1 MDKAVRIVELLDEH
15 GTIKSFV
22 NGRPVRITLHVRT
35 TETPADVR
43 DLGDAGVEI
52 NLASYYFEK
61 YDIGYIMG
69 MLSHEI
75 GLHPLASSNSK
86 IPEEEELYQ
95 GMPLLVPGLETLST
109 PRFMNTEGAGQAD
122 HVMAAFPHTIRHGI
136 YRDIVLEMA
145 EVLAQHARVGVAGA
159 KPKDVTDLIDTYL
172 MDLASIAVTNDH
184 RARAVRDPAYTARV
198 YNAYKSQFAEQL
210 ADDSPV
216 RALLPGDKGRFGVL
230 GDFAALATSVGT
242 NNRGDSI
249 QRPVAPEPAVESAP
263 GVNPGEARPRL
274 PQSDT
279 DATPAPTSA
288 TTPATAVEPTL
299 TPFKSGNFEFT
310 NLKHTNEGYRDKAVR
325 IIELLRK
332 HDTIRTYVG
341 GRPVRITLHL
351 RTTETPADVT
361 DRGDA
366 GVDINLA
373 SYYFEKYDIGYIMG
387 MLAHEIGLHP
397 LASRDT
403 NIPDEESMFAGV
415 PLAVP
420 GLTDLKTPRT
430 MSTEGA
436 GQADHIM
443 AAFPSSTRHKIYRD
457 IVLGMASDLA
467 EEARTGEEGAKA
479 KDVTDLIDTYL
490 MDLATIA
497 LTNDK
502 RKDAAWEPRYTAKV
516 YNAYKEQ
523 FAAQLAQDSPV
534 RSLLPADK
542 SWYNVTSN
550 FLGLGSSVAFNNQG
564 DSIQTATP
572 APSTTDTGETPPR
585 LTGTGTHAAPHTG
598 PAGSPRPGRARDKR
612 PRFVVRSGFD
622 ARRFTYDGDPVTD
635 LTVRIAMRGGT
646 DGQNAHAHAN
656 VFAQLSEGVHEF
668 LNNPGHRLPN
678 GDLLHVTVELVDPS
692 QSPHLTVDLTGRDQ
706 VMDQKTWW
714 ADAAPI
720 QLVHELTH
728 QLGLRDEYRDADAPH
743 RPHILGSLLGDLNAA
758 PEDSSLAAGGLRG
771 RHLALLG
778 ALIGDVTPR
787 PSEQG
792 AQQDTEQTWQKV
804 REDAKKV
811 LREAIWVDPVSLPKP
826 TDGTENTASTGVP
839 AHMLQNANTTPD
851 TAAAPAPGPFVM
863 ENFEFTNLKS
873 SDERYR
879 TKATRVIELLR
890 DHPRISAYVSGRPVR
905 ITLHVRTTEPPA
917 DVRDLGDDGVQIN
930 LASYYFEKYDI
941 GYVMGMLAHEIGL
954 HPLASRDTNIPDE
967 EEMFAGVPLAVPGL
981 SDLTPPR
988 TMNTVGSG
996 QADHIMAAYPS
1007 STRHG
1012 IYRDIVVKMAEM
1024 MAEFAQAQV
1033 PGAKL
1038 QDATDLM
1045 DSYLMDLASIAITSD
1060 HRLRAATEPGNTA
1073 KVYNEYKRLLAAH
1086 MAANSPAR
1094 ALLPADKGMFGVVR
1108 NFATL
1113 TASVVTNNRG
1123 DSIQPPAPTPTLASP
1138 PTDEARP
1145 RLPQAADNAQ
1155 QAEESIDQAPVTT
1168 PQLRGSRDSRPR
1180 FVVRSGFDARR
1191 FTYDGD
1197 SVTDLT
1203 VRIAMRG
1210 AADQTP
1216 RVFGQLSAGVSEFL
1230 NHPGHRLPNG
1240 DLLHVTVELVD
1251 PSESPH
1257 LTVDLAG
1264 RDQAMDQVTWW
1275 ADADPIQLVHEL
1287 THQLGLRDEYRDADS
1302 QHRPHILGS
1311 LLGDLNAAPED
1322 SSLAAGGL
1330 RGRHLALLGAL
1341 IGDVTPR
1348 PTEQGAQEDTEQTW
1362 DKVRENA
1369 TKVRREAV
1377 WVDPVSLP
1385 RSADGTTATDVPA
1398 RTPQDPTAAPTAPE
1412 PVLRPFKL
1420 GNFEFTNLNQT
1431 DRYVDKAVRIVE
1443 LLDEHG
1449 TIKSFVSGR
1458 PVRITL
1464 HVRTTETPADVR
1476 DLGDAGVEINL
1487 ASYYFEKYDIGYIM
1501 GMLSHEIGLHPLAS
1515 SNTKIPE
1522 EEELYQGMPLLVPG
1536 LETLSTPRFMNTEGA
1551 GQADHVMAA
1560 FPHTIRHG
1568 IYRDIVV
1575 EMAEVLA
1582 QHARVGVA
1590 GAKSKDVTDLID
1602 TYLMDLASIAV
1613 TNDHRARAVR
1623 DPAYTARVYNA
1634 YKGQFAQQLAD
1645 DSPVR
1650 ALLPGDKGRFGVL
1663 GDFAA
1668 LATSV
1673 GTNNR
1678 GDSIQRPVAPE
1689 PAAESTP
1696 GANPGEARPRLPQ
1709 SDTDATPAPT
1719 PATVTAVEPVLTA
1732 FKLGN
1737 FEFTNLNQTDRYV
1750 DKAVRIVELLDE
1762 HGTIKSF
1769 VNGRPVRITLHVRT
1783 TETPADVRDLG
1794 DAGVEINL
1802 ASYYFEKYDIGYIM
1816 GMLSHEIGLHPL
1828 ASSNSKIPEEEE
1840 LYQGMPLL
1848 VPGLE
1853 TLSTPRFM
1861 NTEGAGQADHVMA
1874 AFPHTIRH
1882 GIYRDIVLEMAEVL
1896 AQHARVGV
1904 AGAKSKDVTDLI
1916 DTYLM
1921 DLASIAVTNDHRAR
1935 AMRDPAYTAR
1945 VYNAYKSQFAE
1956 QLADDSP
1963 VRALLPGEKGRF
1975 GVLGDFAALATRVG
1989 TNNSGDSIQRPVAPE
2004 PTVEPAAEPTPGA
2017 NPGEARPRLPQ
2028 SDTDTDTGTGAT
2040 TAPTPATAVEPTLTP
2055 FKSGNFEFT
2064 NLKHTNEAYR
2074 DKAVRIIELLRKHDT
2089 IRSYVNG
2096 RPVRITLHLRTTETP
2111 ADVTDRG
2118 DAGVD
2123 INLASYYF
2131 EKYDI
2136 GYVMGMLAHEI
2147 GLHPLA
2153 SQDTNIPDEE
2163 SMFAGVPLTVPGL
2176 AHLTP
2181 PRTMNTVGSG
2191 QADHIMAA
2199 FPSSTRH
2206 KIYRNIVLGMA
2217 NDLAEE
2223 ARTGE
2228 EGAKAKDVTDLIDT
2242 YLMDLATIALTN
2254 DKRKDAAW
2262 EPRYTAKVY
2271 NAYKEQFAA
2280 QLAQDSP
2287 VRSLL
2292 PADKSWYNVTSNFL
2306 GLGSSVAFNN
2316 QGDSIQTA
2324 TPAPS
2329 NTETGETRPRLS
2341 PGDTK
2346 SESGSRSGPS
2356 DTTSAK
2362 GPRPSRPRD
2371 KRPRF
2376 VVRSDFDARRFTYDS
2391 DPVTDLTVRIAMRG
2405 GTDGQNVHANVFA
2418 QLSEGVHEFLNNPGH
2433 RLPNGDL
2440 LHVTVELVDPSQS
2453 PHLTVDLVGRDQAMD
2468 QVTWW
2473 ADADPIQLVHE
2484 LTHQLGLR
2492 DEYRDADAPHRP
2504 HILGSLLGDLNAAP
2518 EDSSLAAGGLRGR
2531 HLALMGALIGD
2542 VTPGTS
2548 EQGAQEDT
2556 EQTWRKVREDATKVR
2571 REAIW
2576 VDPVSL
2582 PQPSTSATGDTA
2594 VTDVPARTLQ
2604 DSNAAPTAPEPVL
2617 RPFKL
2622 GNFEFTN
2629 LNQTDRYVDKAVRI
2643 VELLDEHGT
2652 IKSFVNGRPVRI
2664 TLHVRTTET
2673 PADVRDLG
2681 DAGVEINLASYY
2693 FEKYDIGYIMGMLSH
2708 EIGLHPLAS
2717 SNSKIP
2723 EEEELYQGMPLLV
2736 PGLETL
2742 STPRFMN
2749 TEGAGQA
2756 DHVMAAFPHTIRHGI
2771 YRDIVVEMAEV
2782 LAQHARVGV
2791 AGAKPKDVTDLID
2804 TYLMDLASIA
2814 VTNDHRARAVRDPA
2828 YTARVYNA
2836 YKSQFA
2842 QQLADDS
2849 PVRALL
2855 PGDKGRFGVLGD
2867 FAALATSVGTNN
2879 RGDSIQ
2885 RPVAPEPTAEP
2896 TVESTPGANPG
2907 EARPRLPQS
2916 DTGTNTGTG
2925 ETPTST
2931 PAPTPA
2937 TPTEPTLTP
2946 FRSGKFEFTNLKHT
2960 EEKYR
2965 DKAVRIIELLREH
2978 PAISAYVGDRP
2989 VRITL
2994 HVRTTET
3001 PADVRDLGDAG
3012 VQINLASYYFEK
3024 YDIGYIMGMLAHEI
3038 GLHPLAS
3045 RNGDIPDEESM
3056 FRGIPLPVPGLGDL
3070 RTPRTMNT
3078 DSAGQ
3083 ADHIMAAF
3091 PSSTRHGI
3099 YRDIVLKMADM
3110 LAEAAQAGVEGAKA
3124 KDVTDLI
3131 DTYLMDLASIAI
3143 TSDYRM
3149 NAAKEPGNTAKVY
3162 NAYKA
3167 LFAARMAADSPARGL
3182 LPADKGMFGVVR
3194 DFATLAANLA
3204 TNNRGDSIQQPLPTG
3219 EARPR
3224 LPQVTD
3230 TRQVTDT
3237 AQGISESIEQALAG
3251 TPKMVGPRDSRP
3263 RFVVR
3268 SGFDARRLSYQG
3280 EQVTD
3285 LTVRIRMRGTDAEAA
3300 HAFEQL
3306 SAGVH
3311 EFLNEPGHRLPNGDL
3326 LHVTVELVDASES
3339 PHLSVDLTGRDQ
3351 AMDQV
3356 TWWADADPVQMVHE
3370 LTHQLGLRDE
3380 YRDADSPHRPHIA
3393 GSLLGD
3399 LNAAPED
3406 SSLAAGGL
3414 RGRHLALLGA
3424 LVGDV
3429 PSEPER
3435 TQPGEPDIA
3444 QTWDEARKGVDGILR
3459 EAVWVDPVSLPRPAD
3474 GTDHADGTEVPARM
3488 QQDPNTAAGQ
3498 AAVQPAPLYAP
3509 FSSGNFEFTN
3519 LKHTNEAYRDKA
3531 VRIIDLLR
3539 KHDTIKE
3546 YVGDRRVRVTLHVR
3560 TTETPADVTDRGDA
3574 GVDINLASYYFEK
3587 YGIGHIMGMLAH
3599 EIGLHPLASRNR
3611 DIPDEEEMF
3620 QDVPLAVPGLGDLA
3634 TPRTMSTVGAGQ
3646 ADHIMAAYPSSTRHR
3661 IYRDIVLKMA
3671 GVLAEDARLGEDGAR
3686 AQDVTDLIDC
3696 YLMDL
3701 ASIALTNDYRM
3712 NAAKEPNYTARVY
3725 NAYKEMLL
3733 ARLPNDAAVRALLP
3747 SDKSMF
3753 GVMNDFR
3760 RIGQYI
3766 AIGNSGDSIQR
3777 ADTT

>member
-1 MDKAVRIVELLDEH
+1 M
-15 GTIKSFV
+15 
-22 NGRPVRITLHVRT
+22 
-35 TETPADVR
+35 
-43 DLGDAGVEI
+43 
-52 NLASYYFEK
+52 
-61 YDIGYIMG
+61 
-69 MLSHEI
+69 
-75 GLHPLASSNSK
+75 
-86 IPEEEELYQ
+86 
-95 GMPLLVPGLETLST
+95 
-109 PRFMNTEGAGQAD
+109 
-122 HVMAAFPHTIRHGI
+122 
-136 YRDIVLEMA
+136 
-145 EVLAQHARVGVAGA
+145 
-159 KPKDVTDLIDTYL
+159 
-172 MDLASIAVTNDH
+172 
-184 RARAVRDPAYTARV
+184 
-198 YNAYKSQFAEQL
+198 
-210 ADDSPV
+210 
-216 RALLPGDKGRFGVL
+216 
-230 GDFAALATSVGT
+230 
-242 NNRGDSI
+242 
-249 QRPVAPEPAVESAP
+249 
-263 GVNPGEARPRL
+263 
-274 PQSDT
+274 
-279 DATPAPTSA
+279 
-288 TTPATAVEPTL
+288 
-299 TPFKSGNFEFT
+299 
-310 NLKHTNEGYRDKAVR
+310 
-325 IIELLRK
+325 
-332 HDTIRTYVG
+332 
-341 GRPVRITLHL
+341 
-351 RTTETPADVT
+351 
-361 DRGDA
+361 
-366 GVDINLA
+366 
-373 SYYFEKYDIGYIMG
+373 
-387 MLAHEIGLHP
+387 
-397 LASRDT
+397 
-403 NIPDEESMFAGV
+403 
-415 PLAVP
+415 
-420 GLTDLKTPRT
+420 
-430 MSTEGA
+430 
-436 GQADHIM
+436 
-443 AAFPSSTRHKIYRD
+443 
-457 IVLGMASDLA
+457 
-467 EEARTGEEGAKA
+467 
-479 KDVTDLIDTYL
+479 
-490 MDLATIA
+490 
-497 LTNDK
+497 
-502 RKDAAWEPRYTAKV
+502 
-516 YNAYKEQ
+516 
-523 FAAQLAQDSPV
+523 
-534 RSLLPADK
+534 
-542 SWYNVTSN
+542 
-550 FLGLGSSVAFNNQG
+550 
-564 DSIQTATP
+564 
-572 APSTTDTGETPPR
+572 
-585 LTGTGTHAAPHTG
+585 
-598 PAGSPRPGRARDKR
+598 
-612 PRFVVRSGFD
+612 
-622 ARRFTYDGDPVTD
+622 
-635 LTVRIAMRGGT
+635 
-646 DGQNAHAHAN
+646 
-656 VFAQLSEGVHEF
+656 
-668 LNNPGHRLPN
+668 
-678 GDLLHVTVELVDPS
+678 
-692 QSPHLTVDLTGRDQ
+692 
-706 VMDQKTWW
+706 
-714 ADAAPI
+714 
-720 QLVHELTH
+720 
-728 QLGLRDEYRDADAPH
+728 
-743 RPHILGSLLGDLNAA
+743 
-758 PEDSSLAAGGLRG
+758 
-771 RHLALLG
+771 
-778 ALIGDVTPR
+778 
-787 PSEQG
+787 
-792 AQQDTEQTWQKV
+792 
-804 REDAKKV
+804 
-811 LREAIWVDPVSLPKP
+811 
-826 TDGTENTASTGVP
+826 
-839 AHMLQNANTTPD
+839 
-851 TAAAPAPGPFVM
+851 M

-873 SDERYR
+873 SNERYR
-879 TKATRVIELLR
+879 DKATRVIELLR
-890 DHPRISAYVSGRPVR
+890 DHPTISAYVGGRPVR

-981 SDLTPPR
+981 SHLTPPR

-996 QADHIMAAYPS
+996 QPDHIMAAYPS

-1012 IYRDIVVKMAEM
+1012 IYRDIVLKMAEM

-1033 PGAKL
+1033 PGARP

-1060 HRLRAATEPGNTA
+1060 HRVRAAREPGNTA
-1073 KVYNEYKRLLAAH
+1073 KVYNEYKALLAAR
-1086 MAANSPAR
+1086 MAAGSPAR

-1108 NFATL
+1108 DFATL

-1123 DSIQPPAPTPTLASP
+1123 DSIQPPRTTPTPPSTG
-1138 PTDEARP
+1138 EAHP
-1145 RLPQAADNAQ
+1145 RLPQAADSAQ
-1155 QAEESIDQAPVTT
+1155 EAEESVEQVPFTT
-1168 PQLRGSRDSRPR
+1168 AQSRGPRDSRPR

-1197 SVTDLT
+1197 PVTDLT
-1203 VRIAMRG
+1203 VRIAVRG

-1216 RVFGQLSAGVSEFL
+1216 RVFGQLSSGVSEFL
-1230 NHPGHRLPNG
+1230 NSPGYRLPNG

-1251 PSESPH
+1251 PEKSPH

-1275 ADADPIQLVHEL
+1275 ADADPVQLVHEL

-1302 QHRPHILGS
+1302 PHRPHVLGS
-1311 LLGDLNAAPED
+1311 LLGDLNADPED

-1348 PTEQGAQEDTEQTW
+1348 PSAGSAQEDSEQTW
-1362 DKVRENA
+1362 DEAREDA
-1369 TKVRREAV
+1369 TTVRREAV
-1377 WVDPVSLP
+1377 WVDPISLP
-1385 RSADGTTATDVPA
+1385 RPSTGDTAVTEVPA
-1398 RTPQDPTAAPTAPE
+1398 HMQQDPDTSMAPAVPV

-1443 LLDEHG
+1443 LLDEHS
-1449 TIKSFVSGR
+1449 TIKGYVGGR

-1501 GMLSHEIGLHPLAS
+1501 GMLAHEIGLHPLAS

-1551 GQADHVMAA
+1551 GQADHIMAA

-1568 IYRDIVV
+1568 IYRDIVL

-1590 GAKSKDVTDLID
+1590 GAKPKDVTDLLD

-1613 TNDHRARAVR
+1613 TNDHRARAMR

-1634 YKGQFAQQLAD
+1634 YKAQLAEHMAQ

-1678 GDSIQRPVAPE
+1678 GDSIQRPAVPE
-1689 PAAESTP
+1689 PTAGS
-1696 GANPGEARPRLPQ
+1696 NSGEARPRLPQ
-1709 SDTDATPAPT
+1709 SDSDTGADTGVGAAPAPT
-1719 PATVTAVEPVLTA
+1719 
-1732 FKLGN
+1732 
-1737 FEFTNLNQTDRYV
+1737 
-1750 DKAVRIVELLDE
+1750 
-1762 HGTIKSF
+1762 S
-1769 VNGRPVRITLHVRT
+1769 
-1783 TETPADVRDLG
+1783 
-1794 DAGVEINL
+1794 
-1802 ASYYFEKYDIGYIM
+1802 
-1816 GMLSHEIGLHPL
+1816 
-1828 ASSNSKIPEEEE
+1828 
-1840 LYQGMPLL
+1840 
-1848 VPGLE
+1848 
-1853 TLSTPRFM
+1853 
-1861 NTEGAGQADHVMA
+1861 
-1874 AFPHTIRH
+1874 
-1882 GIYRDIVLEMAEVL
+1882 
-1896 AQHARVGV
+1896 
-1904 AGAKSKDVTDLI
+1904 
-1916 DTYLM
+1916 
-1921 DLASIAVTNDHRAR
+1921 
-1935 AMRDPAYTAR
+1935 
-1945 VYNAYKSQFAE
+1945 
-1956 QLADDSP
+1956 
-1963 VRALLPGEKGRF
+1963 
-1975 GVLGDFAALATRVG
+1975 
-1989 TNNSGDSIQRPVAPE
+1989 
-2004 PTVEPAAEPTPGA
+2004 
-2017 NPGEARPRLPQ
+2017 
-2028 SDTDTDTGTGAT
+2028 
-2040 TAPTPATAVEPTLTP
+2040 ATAVEPTLTP

-2089 IRSYVNG
+2089 IRDYVGG

-2153 SQDTNIPDEE
+2153 SRDTNIPDEE
-2163 SMFAGVPLTVPGL
+2163 EMFAGVPLTVPGL

-2181 PRTMNTVGSG
+2181 PRTMNTEGAG

-2206 KIYRNIVLGMA
+2206 RIYRDIVLGMA

-2280 QLAQDSP
+2280 QLAQGSP

-2292 PADKSWYNVTSNFL
+2292 PADKSWYNVTSNFF

-2324 TPAPS
+2324 TPVS
-2329 NTETGETRPRLS
+2329 SSTETGETRPRLS
-2341 PGDTK
+2341 PGPGGT
-2346 SESGSRSGPS
+2346 ESGPQTGPS
-2356 DTTSAK
+2356 DTTSSTE
-2362 GPRPSRPRD
+2362 PRASWPRASRPRD

-2376 VVRSDFDARRFTYDS
+2376 VVRSDFDARRFTYDG

-2405 GTDGQNVHANVFA
+2405 GKDGQSAHSFA
-2418 QLSEGVHEFLNNPGH
+2418 QLREGVHEFLNDPGH

-2440 LHVTVELVDPSQS
+2440 LHVTVELVDPSKS
-2453 PHLTVDLVGRDQAMD
+2453 PHLTVDLTGRDRAMD

-2473 ADADPIQLVHE
+2473 ADADPVQLVHE

-2492 DEYRDADAPHRP
+2492 DEYRDADSAHRP
-2504 HILGSLLGDLNAAP
+2504 HIPGSLLGDLNADP

-2531 HLALMGALIGD
+2531 HLALLGALIGD
-2542 VTPGTS
+2542 VTPRPS
-2548 EQGAQEDT
+2548 ERGAREES
-2556 EQTWRKVREDATKVR
+2556 EQTWDEVRGDATKVR
-2571 REAIW
+2571 REAVW

-2582 PQPSTSATGDTA
+2582 PRPSTGDTA
-2594 VTDVPARTLQ
+2594 ATDVPARMPQ
-2604 DSNAAPTAPEPVL
+2604 DPNAAPA
-2617 RPFKL
+2617 
-2622 GNFEFTN
+2622 
-2629 LNQTDRYVDKAVRI
+2629 
-2643 VELLDEHGT
+2643 
-2652 IKSFVNGRPVRI
+2652 
-2664 TLHVRTTET
+2664 
-2673 PADVRDLG
+2673 
-2681 DAGVEINLASYY
+2681 
-2693 FEKYDIGYIMGMLSH
+2693 
-2708 EIGLHPLAS
+2708 
-2717 SNSKIP
+2717 
-2723 EEEELYQGMPLLV
+2723 
-2736 PGLETL
+2736 
-2742 STPRFMN
+2742 
-2749 TEGAGQA
+2749 
-2756 DHVMAAFPHTIRHGI
+2756 
-2771 YRDIVVEMAEV
+2771 
-2782 LAQHARVGV
+2782 
-2791 AGAKPKDVTDLID
+2791 
-2804 TYLMDLASIA
+2804 
-2814 VTNDHRARAVRDPA
+2814 
-2828 YTARVYNA
+2828 
-2836 YKSQFA
+2836 
-2842 QQLADDS
+2842 
-2849 PVRALL
+2849 
-2855 PGDKGRFGVLGD
+2855 
-2867 FAALATSVGTNN
+2867 
-2879 RGDSIQ
+2879 
-2885 RPVAPEPTAEP
+2885 
-2896 TVESTPGANPG
+2896 
-2907 EARPRLPQS
+2907 
-2916 DTGTNTGTG
+2916 
-2925 ETPTST
+2925 
-2931 PAPTPA
+2931 PA
-2937 TPTEPTLTP
+2937 TADAAAAPTLTP

-2965 DKAVRIIELLREH
+2965 DKAVRIIELLRDH
-2978 PAISAYVGDRP
+2978 PTISAYVGDRP

-3001 PADVRDLGDAG
+3001 PADVRDLGDTG

-3045 RNGDIPDEESM
+3045 RNGDIPDEEAM

-3124 KDVTDLI
+3124 KDATDLI

-3167 LFAARMAADSPARGL
+3167 LFAARMAVDSPARAL

-3204 TNNRGDSIQQPLPTG
+3204 TNNRGDSIQQPIPTD

-3224 LPQVTD
+3224 LPQA
-3230 TRQVTDT
+3230 T
-3237 AQGISESIEQALAG
+3237 AGAQRIGESIEQALAG
-3251 TPKMVGPRDSRP
+3251 TPRLVGPRDSRP

-3268 SGFDARRLSYQG
+3268 SGFDVRRLSYQG
-3280 EQVTD
+3280 EQITD
-3285 LTVRIRMRGTDAEAA
+3285 LTVRVQMRGTDSEAA
-3300 HAFEQL
+3300 HAYEQL

-3311 EFLNEPGHRLPNGDL
+3311 EFLNEPGRRLPNGDL
-3326 LHVTVELVDASES
+3326 LHVTVELVDSSES
-3339 PHLSVDLTGRDQ
+3339 PHLTVGLTGRDR
-3351 AMDQV
+3351 AMDQN
-3356 TWWADADPVQMVHE
+3356 TWWADADPVQLVHE

-3380 YRDADSPHRPHIA
+3380 YRDADSPHRPHIP

-3399 LNAAPED
+3399 LNAEPED
-3406 SSLAAGGL
+3406 ASLAAGGL
-3414 RGRHLALLGA
+3414 RGRHLALLSA
-3424 LVGDV
+3424 LIGDV
-3429 PSEPER
+3429 SPDPER
-3435 TQPGEPDIA
+3435 PQTGAQDIA
-3444 QTWDEARKGVDGILR
+3444 QTWDEARKGTDGILR
-3459 EAVWVDPVSLPRPAD
+3459 EAVWVDPVSLPRPAE
-3474 GTDHADGTEVPARM
+3474 GADGTEVPARM
-3488 QQDPNTAAGQ
+3488 QQDPNTAPDRATGQ
-3498 AAVQPAPLYAP
+3498 PTTLYAP

-3531 VRIIDLLR
+3531 IRIIDLLR

-3546 YVGDRRVRVTLHVR
+3546 YVGDRRVRITLHVR

-3620 QDVPLAVPGLGDLA
+3620 RNVPLAVPGLGDLA
-3634 TPRTMSTVGAGQ
+3634 TPRTMNTEGAGQ

-3671 GVLAEDARLGEDGAR
+3671 GVLAEDARVGEDGAR

-3733 ARLPNDAAVRALLP
+3733 ARLADEASVRALLP
-3747 SDKSMF
+3747 SNKSMF

-3760 RIGQYI
+3760 RIGTYI
-3766 AIGNSGDSIQR
+3766 AIGNSGDSIQQ